1 MVMGRVTSS
10 WGPLIPRDPSNM
22 KTSLAWGPLIP
33 REPSYL
39 GTPYLGTPYT
49 SLMRP
54 PLENLVDSWLVG
66 NSDPHKQT
74 VEK

>member
-49 SLMRP
+49 SLMP
-54 PLENLVDSWLVG
+54 GLETSHTMDKTSPGKLS
-66 NSDPHKQT
+66 
-74 VEK
+74 